1 MYKDINTVDLKNEIS
16 NLKIMISKRN
26 IVPILGAGF
35 SKGSKARNGFVPS
48 AKEMEEHMLFE
59 IQKYEQI
66 DETKNISFS
75 KLSAYYNNLV
85 PSKTRKQYLIDNFIN
100 VELSDYKQK
109 FLLIPWLYIYSL
121 NIDDAIEKNS
131 RFIPVDLNADYEE
144 SLLEN
149 NEIVFKLHGNATRMS
164 YEKNDSDLSVFD
176 TTQYIRSLN
185 NNKWIL
191 NRLRQDYIDKNML
204 FLGCSLTDEIDLLY
218 SYVNKDYKYRINNTR
233 RYFVTDRVLSKTDLI
248 DIEKYGITD
257 VLKVNSY
264 EEFYD
269 AVYNIEKE
277 LREIP
282 NDALTEHLNLCSSF
296 TQSNDIDYILYGKS
310 IFSKRDNKIVL
321 PNYYINRD
329 IVQCIIDDYSS
340 HNIHIVYGKRVSGKT
355 YVLAG
360 VLQKTINR
368 DVYYFVSNDYINKT
382 IINNLISKRN
392 IVVLIDTN
400 AISRADLEYLL
411 SLDKKLLISNSI
423 NIVVCVNTSKKDDI
437 SEVARFKDK
446 SHIKLFYLDN
456 YLSNNEFLDLKQKMS
471 KLNIPYFKEKQ
482 TFLDNIIRIQQDMS
496 AKNSFK
502 LKDFYVAPENYLH
515 FVFLILLAYKGRITS
530 SDMALFELDREPY
543 EIMPKLSFA
552 VELDYRN
559 LLFGSAKDNDYFQI
573 VCNASVWLLQY
584 LSKISLRDSYFDI
597 IVKSVCFIVNQLKTK
612 ETNHNNKELYN
623 FIRFDNLN
631 MLLSGARYN
640 RVHGIKSLIQSIYTK
655 LKPDLCDDYQ
665 FNHQHAKCLL
675 WGIESVADI
684 DEREVLLN
692 ESLRSAIIAK
702 QQVEELVSEKPHHDL
717 LMISLAHI
725 NFTIS
730 MIKVKNYYFNTSE
743 RTFLDT
749 VEQLYQAL
757 SFEENRNAEELFDTV
772 SNDNYDYSISKFIDE
787 LVIVD
792 KSKYS
797 KNIID
802 KINKIINVRFQN
814 KITK

>member
-1 MYKDINTVDLKNEIS
+1 MLREINTVDLKSEIS

-35 SKGSKARNGFVPS
+35 SMGSKARNGFVPS
-48 AKEMEEHMLFE
+48 SNEMAKHMCHE
-59 IQKYEQI
+59 IQKYEQT
-66 DETKNISFS
+66 DEITNVSFS
-75 KLSAYYNNLV
+75 KLSTYYNSLV
-85 PSKTRKQYLIDNFIN
+85 PSQTRKQYLIDNFLN

-109 FLLIPWLYIYSL
+109 FLSIPWLYIYSL

-131 RFIPVDLNADYEE
+131 RFIPIDLNANYEE

-149 NEIVFKLHGNATRMS
+149 NEIVFKLHGNATHMS
-164 YEKNDSDLSVFD
+164 YEKDDSDLSVFD

-204 FLGCSLTDEIDLLY
+204 FLGCSLTDEIDILY
-218 SYVNKDYKYRINNTR
+218 SYVNKDCENRNNTH
-233 RYFVTDRVLSKTDLI
+233 RYYVTDRELSKIELI
-248 DIEKYGITD
+248 DIGKYGITD

-264 EEFYD
+264 DEFYD
-269 AVYNIEKE
+269 AIYKIEKE
-277 LREIP
+277 LREVQK
-282 NDALTEHLNLCSSF
+282 DALKEHLNLPISF
-296 TQSNDIDYILYGKS
+296 TQSNDIDYVLYGKS
-310 IFSKRDNKIVL
+310 IFSKGENRIVL
-321 PNYYINRD
+321 PNHYINRY
-329 IVQCIIDDYSS
+329 IVQCIVNDYSS

-360 VLQKTINR
+360 VLQKTVNR
-368 DVYYFVSNDYINKT
+368 DVYYFMSNDYINKT
-382 IINNLISKRN
+382 IINDLISKRN
-392 IVVLIDTN
+392 IVILIDTN
-400 AISRADLEYLL
+400 AISRADLEYIL
-411 SLDKKLLISNSI
+411 SLDKRQLISNSI

-446 SHIKLFYLDN
+446 AHIKLFYVDN
-456 YLSNNEFLDLKQKMS
+456 HLSDKEFIDLKQKMS
-471 KLNIPYFKEKQ
+471 KLNIPYFKKKQ
-482 TFLDNIIRIQQDMS
+482 TFLDNIIRIQQEMS

-530 SDMALFELDREPY
+530 SDMVLFELDREPY

-552 VELDYRN
+552 VEMDYRN
-559 LLFGSAKDNDYFQI
+559 LLLGSAKDNDYFQI

-584 LSKISLRDSYFDI
+584 LSEISLRDSYFDI
-597 IVKSVCFIVNQLKTK
+597 IVKSVCFIVKQLKTNG
-612 ETNHNNKELYN
+612 TNHNNKELYN
-623 FIRFDNLN
+623 FIKFDNLN

-640 RVHGIKSLIQSIYTK
+640 RVHGIKRLIQTIYTK
-655 LKPDLCDDYQ
+655 LKPELCDDYQ

-675 WGIESVADI
+675 WGIESISDI
-684 DEREVLLN
+684 KEREILLS

-702 QQVEELVSEKPHHDL
+702 QQVEDLVSEKPYHDL
-717 LMISLAHI
+717 LRISLAHI

-730 MIKVKNYYFNTSE
+730 MIKVKKYYFDTSE
-743 RTFLDT
+743 TTFVEA

-757 SFEENRNAEELFDTV
+757 SFKENWNAEELFDTV
-772 SNDNYDYSISKFIDE
+772 SNDSYDYSISKFIDE
-787 LVIVD
+787 LTTVD
-792 KSKYS
+792 KHKYS
-797 KNIID
+797 KKTID
-802 KINKIINVRFQN
+802 KINKIINIRFQN

>member
-1 MYKDINTVDLKNEIS
+1 MFRDINTVDLKNEIG

-35 SKGSKARNGFVPS
+35 SMGSKARNGFVPS
-48 AKEMEEHMLFE
+48 AKEMAEHMLRE
-59 IQKYEQI
+59 IQKYEPI
-66 DETKNISFS
+66 DATRNISFS
-75 KLSAYYNNLV
+75 KLSDYYNSLV
-85 PSKTRKQYLIDNFIN
+85 PAKTRKQYIIDNFLN
-100 VELSDYKQK
+100 VELSDYKKK

-131 RFIPVDLNADYEE
+131 RFIPVDLNTNYEE
-144 SLLEN
+144 SLLED
-149 NEIVFKLHGNATRMS
+149 NEIVFKLHGNATHLS
-164 YEKNDSDLSVFD
+164 YDKDDLDLSVFN

-218 SYVNKDYKYRINNTR
+218 SYVNEDYKNRINNTR
-233 RYFVTDRVLSKTDLI
+233 RYYVTDHELSKTDLI

-264 EEFYD
+264 DEFYD
-269 AVYNIEKE
+269 AIYKIENE

-282 NDALTEHLNLCSSF
+282 NDALSGHLNIHSSF
-296 TQSNDIDYILYGKS
+296 TQSNDIDYVLYGKS
-310 IFSKRDNKIVL
+310 IFNKRDNKIVL

-329 IVQCIIDDYSS
+329 VVQRVIDDYSF
-340 HNIHIVYGKRVSGKT
+340 HNIHIIYGKRVSGKT

-360 VLQKTINR
+360 ILQKTINR
-368 DVYYFVSNDYINKT
+368 DVYCFFSNAYINKA

-392 IVVLIDTN
+392 IVILIDTN
-400 AISRADLEYLL
+400 AISRVDLEYIL
-411 SLDKKLLISNSI
+411 SLDKKLLSNNSI
-423 NIVVCVNTSKKDDI
+423 NIVICINTSKKDDI

-456 YLSNNEFLDLKQKMS
+456 YLSNNEFLMIKQKMS

-482 TFLDNIIRIQQDMS
+482 TFLDNIIRIQQEMS
-496 AKNSFK
+496 AKNAFG
-502 LKDFYVAPENYLH
+502 LKNFYIAPENYLH
-515 FVFLILLAYKGRITS
+515 FVFLILLAYKGKITS
-530 SDMALFELDREPY
+530 SDMILFELDREPY

-552 VELDYRN
+552 AELDYRN
-559 LLFGSAKDNDYFQI
+559 LLYGSAKDNDYFQI

-584 LSKISLRDSYFDI
+584 LSEITLRDVYFDI
-597 IVKSVCFIVNQLKTK
+597 IVESVCFIVKQLKTK
-612 ETNHNNKELYN
+612 GANHNNKELYN

-640 RVHGIKSLIQSIYTK
+640 RVHGIKRLIQSIYTK

-675 WGIESVADI
+675 WGIESISDI
-684 DEREVLLN
+684 DEREGLLK
-692 ESLRSAIIAK
+692 ESLSSAIIAK
-702 QQVEELVSEKPHHDL
+702 QQVEDLMSEKPHHDL

-730 MIKVKNYYFNTSE
+730 MIKVKNYYFKNSE
-743 RTFLDT
+743 TTFLEAI
-749 VEQLYQAL
+749 EQLYQAL
-757 SFEENRNAEELFDTV
+757 SFEENWNAEELFDTV

-797 KNIID
+797 RKTID
-802 KINKIINVRFQN
+802 KMNSIINVRFQN
-814 KITK
+814 KVNK

>member
-48 AKEMEEHMLFE
+48 AKEMEEHMLRE
-59 IQKYEQI
+59 IQKYEPI

>member
-1 MYKDINTVDLKNEIS
+1 MK
-16 NLKIMISKRN
+16 
-26 IVPILGAGF
+26 
-35 SKGSKARNGFVPS
+35 
-48 AKEMEEHMLFE
+48 
-59 IQKYEQI
+59 
-66 DETKNISFS
+66 
-75 KLSAYYNNLV
+75 
-85 PSKTRKQYLIDNFIN
+85 
-100 VELSDYKQK
+100 
-109 FLLIPWLYIYSL
+109 
-121 NIDDAIEKNS
+121 
-131 RFIPVDLNADYEE
+131 
-144 SLLEN
+144 
-149 NEIVFKLHGNATRMS
+149 
-164 YEKNDSDLSVFD
+164 KNDSDLSVFD
-176 TTQYIRSLN
+176 TTQYIRSLY

-218 SYVNKDYKYRINNTR
+218 SYVNKDYNYRINNTR
-233 RYFVTDRVLSKTDLI
+233 RYFVTDRELSKTDLI

-360 VLQKTINR
+360 ILQNTINR

-411 SLDKKLLISNSI
+411 SLDKKLLINNSI

-482 TFLDNIIRIQQDMS
+482 TFLDNIIRIQQEMS

-502 LKDFYVAPENYLH
+502 LKDFYIAPENYLH

-530 SDMALFELDREPY
+530 SDMVLFELDREPY
-543 EIMPKLSFA
+543 EIIPKLSFA

-612 ETNHNNKELYN
+612 GTNHNNKELYN
-623 FIRFDNLN
+623 FVRFDNLN

-665 FNHQHAKCLL
+665 FNHQHSKCLL

-702 QQVEELVSEKPHHDL
+702 QQVEDLVSEKPYHDL

-743 RTFLDT
+743 TTFLDT

>member
-1 MYKDINTVDLKNEIS
+1 MFKDINTVDLKNEIS

-35 SKGSKARNGFVPS
+35 SMGSKARNGFVPS
-48 AKEMEEHMLFE
+48 AKEMEEHMLRE
-59 IQKYEQI
+59 IQKYEPI

-85 PSKTRKQYLIDNFIN
+85 PSKTRKQYLIDNFLN

-144 SLLEN
+144 ALLED

-218 SYVNKDYKYRINNTR
+218 SYVNKDYKNRINNTR
-233 RYFVTDRVLSKTDLI
+233 RYFVTDRELSKTDLI

-264 EEFYD
+264 DEFYD

-282 NDALTEHLNLCSSF
+282 NDALTEHLNLSSSF
-296 TQSNDIDYILYGKS
+296 TQSNDIDYVLYGKS

-355 YVLAG
+355 YALAG

-368 DVYYFVSNDYINKT
+368 DVYYFASNDYINKT
-382 IINNLISKRN
+382 IINSLISKRN

-411 SLDKKLLISNSI
+411 SLDKKLFISHSI
-423 NIVVCVNTSKKDDI
+423 NVVVCVNTSKKDDI

-515 FVFLILLAYKGRITS
+515 FVFLILLAHKGRITS
-530 SDMALFELDREPY
+530 SDMVLFEMDREPY

-552 VELDYRN
+552 AELDYRN

-597 IVKSVCFIVNQLKTK
+597 IVKSVCFIVKQLKTK
-612 ETNHNNKELYN
+612 GTNHNNKELYN

-640 RVHGIKSLIQSIYTK
+640 RVHGIKRLIQAIYTK

-684 DEREVLLN
+684 NEREALLN

-702 QQVEELVSEKPHHDL
+702 QQVEDLVSEKPYHDL

-730 MIKVKNYYFNTSE
+730 MIKVKNYYFNTSAT
-743 RTFLDT
+743 TFLDA

-797 KNIID
+797 KKIID
-802 KINKIINVRFQN
+802 KINKIINVRF
-814 KITK
+814 